1 MIYPPRVILQ
11 YPDENLTY
19 VPEPVISPPSS
30 SPQLWRYKHDPKPF
44 TRLNKPEVNPMFP
57 NHFVEFGEAW
67 QRLERELNYKI
78 TDRKKW
84 RALHTHERA
93 FNNYNGFEKPGYPR
107 ADFINKMDITAAKPK
122 QEALLCGGAIFPG
135 YTEGALLVIETL
147 NSEGPV
153 PTLADL
159 KPWQYFDA
167 VSIDEDI
174 YHNGIIRR
182 FPQGGGERVFILLL
196 ANRNR
201 YPKIYVPLA
210 NVEKLDLSA
219 DEAGMTKPLPDP
231 YRYP

>member
-11 YPDENLTY
+11 YQTENKTY
-19 VPEPVISPPSS
+19 LPEPVISPPSS
-30 SPQLWRYKHDPKPF
+30 IPQLWRYKHDPQPF
-44 TRLNKPEVNPMFP
+44 TRLNLPEVNPMFP

-67 QRLERELNYKI
+67 QRLERELNYKLA
-78 TDRKKW
+78 DRKW
-84 RALHTHERA
+84 RALHTYQRA
-93 FNNYNGFEKPGYPR
+93 FNNYNGFEKPGDPR
-107 ADFINKMDITAAKPK
+107 ADFINKMDVTAAKPK

-153 PTLADL
+153 PTLTDL
-159 KPWQYFDA
+159 KQWQYLDA

-210 NVEKLDLSA
+210 NVEKLD
-219 DEAGMTKPLPDP
+219 MTKPLPDP